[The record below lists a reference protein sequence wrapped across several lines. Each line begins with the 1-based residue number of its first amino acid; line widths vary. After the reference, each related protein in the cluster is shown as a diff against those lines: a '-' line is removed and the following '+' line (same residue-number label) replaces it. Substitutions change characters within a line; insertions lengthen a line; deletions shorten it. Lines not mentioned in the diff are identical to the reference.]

1 MSRPDPTRRSMSYP
15 EGSQNNS
22 AAELVASTS
31 SAWTAP
37 TTPTDG
43 PFLSI
48 AVQPEKYK
56 RFRYEDELTST
67 TVLQGAKA
75 TTEGDDDE
83 ITTYPTLMVNNVEK
97 HDKALVVIS
106 TVTANKPF
114 RAHPNGLM
122 GRNCYSYVYSKE
134 VELRPGNNTIVF
146 NDIRIIR
153 VKTADYKH
161 ALRIREVQRIDPF
174 QQGFRH
180 ELTKDFTLTE
190 LRLCFEV
197 KLRRCKKV
205 LEPIV
210 SNPIYNTRRSTKPQI
225 HHYAPGSGSA
235 KGGAKV
241 IILCSVV
248 KEEIEVVFFTKPTDH
263 EPAWESHAMGL
274 KVHGTQSLYCFAPP
288 YRDTDIKE
296 SVTVY
301 FELRRKSDDTRSNA
315 EKFHYLPYDTD
326 EETVNRKKLK
336 IIHPALSLFHQE
348 SSACGN
354 SSPLNTDDFQLFLPS
369 LSWNRPTDNDDANG
383 NIQASDQGVSTANPS
398 DNDSRWSASTHVP
411 YNGNPFLE
419 IAPEPSHSNREFYR
433 QSSINLPVLHNTQVN
448 SAIMNSNDLRRSQM
462 QLIIETSQNMM
473 QSTQPNWHRMTQNT
487 QSTLTNADQ
496 MSYNVPAQSNILLPS
511 QGDIQTAQNGQS
523 EQYNGYEISDDMQWM
538 SSNTQF
544 YSNNAQSPAYPQQNM
559 QSASMSMETQCTY
572 PACRANFC
580 QNCKRIQNE
589 PEQVMY
595 VENNGENA
603 ECLPSNDSENLFLL

>member
-15 EGSQNNS
+15 EASQSNN
-22 AAELVASTS
+22 AAEPVASTS
-31 SAWTAP
+31 SAWTTP
-37 TTPTDG
+37 TTPTNG

-67 TVLQGAKA
+67 TVLQGAKT

-97 HDKALVVIS
+97 HDKALIVIS
-106 TVTANKPF
+106 TVTANEPF

-122 GRNCYSYVYSKE
+122 GRNCFSYVYSKE
-134 VELRPGNNTIVF
+134 VELRPGNNMIVF
-146 NDIRIIR
+146 NDLRIIR

-161 ALRIREVQRIDPF
+161 ALRIREVQKVDPF
-174 QQGFRH
+174 QKGFRH

-235 KGGAKV
+235 KGGAKLL
-241 IILCSVV
+241 ILCSVV
-248 KEEIEVVFFTKPTDH
+248 KEEIEVVFFTKPSDS

-288 YRDTDIKE
+288 YRDTNIKE

-326 EETVNRKKLK
+326 EEIVNRKKLK
-336 IIHPALSLFHQE
+336 IIDPTLSLFHQE

-354 SSPLNTDDFQLFLPS
+354 LSPLTTDDFQLFLPS
-369 LSWNRPTDNDDANG
+369 LSWNKPADRDDADG
-383 NIQASDQGVSTANPS
+383 NMHASDQVISTPNPS
-398 DNDSRWSASTHVP
+398 NNDSRWSGPTPVP
-411 YNGNPFLE
+411 NNRNPFIE
-419 IAPEPSHSNREFYR
+419 IPPEPSHSNREFYR
-433 QSSINLPVLHNTQVN
+433 QSSINLPVLHNTQIN
-448 SAIMNSNDLRRSQM
+448 SAIMNSDEQCRSQM

-487 QSTLTNADQ
+487 QPTLTNAGQ
-496 MSYNVPAQSNILLPS
+496 MSYNVPVQSNTL
-511 QGDIQTAQNGQS
+511 QGDIQTAQNGLS
-523 EQYNGYEISDDMQWM
+523 GQYNGYDISDEMQWM
-538 SSNTQF
+538 SQNTQY
-544 YSNNAQSPAYPQQNM
+544 YSNNAQSPEYPQQNM
-559 QSASMSMETQCTY
+559 QSASMAMETQCTY
-572 PACRANFC
+572 PTSRANFC
-580 QNCKRIQNE
+580 QNCNRLQNE

-595 VENNGENA
+595 VEHNGGNE
-603 ECLPSNDSENLFLL
+603 ECLPGNDSDDFFLL